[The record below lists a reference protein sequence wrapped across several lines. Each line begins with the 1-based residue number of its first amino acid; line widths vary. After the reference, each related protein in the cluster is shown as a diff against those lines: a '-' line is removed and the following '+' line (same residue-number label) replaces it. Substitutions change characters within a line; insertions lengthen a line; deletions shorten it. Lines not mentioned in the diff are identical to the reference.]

1 MPFERAAQLL
11 SWLTGATVTEP
22 TARRLGLRAGAV
34 YVAHQEAEALRIAR
48 EFPPPP
54 PGPAKLV
61 LEVDGAMVPLVG
73 GEWTEVKTLVIGTVS
88 EPVLEAGEWV
98 VHGQGLSYFS
108 RNSDAERF
116 GQQALVE
123 VHRRGVERAP
133 TVAAVTDGAEWEQGF
148 IDLHRAD
155 AVRILDFPHAA
166 QRLPLIA
173 QAIGESDPAAASRW
187 GAERAQQLKE
197 EGPAP
202 LLAELAQLARRHPEA
217 AGLGEHQAYLQKR
230 QAHMQYPA
238 YRARGLPLGSGA
250 VESGNKLVV
259 QARLKGAGMHW
270 ARGHVDPMLALRNVV
285 CSDRWEEA
293 WPQMAARLQLR
304 AAAGRPSR
312 GGVAVSA
319 VSPAAPASPAALPSG
334 PAAPR
339 PAPALEPGGSDA
351 PANDAASRRRPAANH
366 PWRRYAHRW
375 PGGEPLPAS
384 QAARS

>member
-11 SWLTGATVTEP
+11 TWLTGATVTEP
-22 TARRLGLRAGAV
+22 TARRLGLRAGAA
-34 YVAHQEAEALRIAR
+34 YRDHQEAEAAGIAR

-54 PGPAKLV
+54 PGPAKLA

-73 GEWTEVKTLVIGTVS
+73 GEWTEVKTLVIGTIS
-88 EPVLEAGEWV
+88 EPLLEDGEWV
-98 VHGQGLSYFS
+98 VHCQGLSYFS
-108 RNSDAERF
+108 RNSEAERF
-116 GQQALVE
+116 GEQALGE
-123 VHRRGVERAP
+123 VHRRGVERAQ
-133 TVAAVTDGAEWEQGF
+133 TVAAITDGAEWEQGF

-173 QAIGESDPAAASRW
+173 QAVGDSDPAAASRW
-187 GAERAQQLKE
+187 VTERAQQLKE

-217 AGLGEHQAYLQKR
+217 AGLGEHQSYLQKR
-230 QAHMQYPA
+230 QAHMQYPE

-270 ARGHVDPMLALRNVV
+270 ARAHVDPMLALRNVV

-293 WPQMAARLQLR
+293 WPQIAARMQAPATAARRPGR
-304 AAAGRPSR
+304 AGAAG
-312 GGVAVSA
+312 SA
-319 VSPAAPASPAALPSG
+319 VQPAALPVEATSVRPATAPGAPSG
-334 PAAPR
+334 QQGNQAPR
-339 PAPALEPGGSDA
+339 RSGEA
-351 PANDAASRRRPAANH
+351 RRRPAANH
-366 PWRRYAHRW
+366 PWRRYVHRR
-375 PGGEPLPAS
+375 PQGEPQPVS
-384 QAARS
+384 HGARS